1 MLSKDEILDLR
12 KPKVQPLTLPTG
24 GGEVFLRVMTG
35 ADRAFVREAIGSAN
49 AKIRAALDAWD
60 ETFFYGYVGGRADD
74 EAARAQAKRR
84 ASDRIISR
92 AIDGAAS

>member
-1 MLSKDEILDLR
+1 MSKDLARRNPDVVHVT
-12 KPKVQPLTLPTG
+12 PDD
-24 GGEVFLRVMTG
+24 VMTG

-49 AKIRAALDAWD
+49 AKLRAALDAWD